1 VKSEWRR
8 LVTEKMKFIKLTSY
22 QEGSIGDL
30 DIYLNTKCIKLIER
44 SVVHGDETGTRIEL
58 FGIPSSYDERNPI
71 WVFETPNQILS
82 MIEKTEGIGLITEG

>member
-1 VKSEWRR
+1 
-8 LVTEKMKFIKLTSY
+8 MKFIKLTSY